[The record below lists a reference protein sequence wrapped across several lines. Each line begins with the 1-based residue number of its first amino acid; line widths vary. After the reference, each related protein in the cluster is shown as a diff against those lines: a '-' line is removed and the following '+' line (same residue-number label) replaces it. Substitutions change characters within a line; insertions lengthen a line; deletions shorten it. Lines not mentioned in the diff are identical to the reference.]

1 MAGPPPA
8 GCSPVTECVTGQ
20 QWRSAGR
27 HRVEVTVS
35 DDGESGTAGFEE
47 SAIVL
52 VRKAFGCRMNA
63 SRFCHTRDPW
73 RSRGLVETGPV
84 HSPEQQILVARRLD
98 PDRGQGL

>member
-47 SAIVL
+47 SAIVY
-52 VRKAFGCRMNA
+52 ATTA
-63 SRFCHTRDPW
+63 SIIWMKF
-73 RSRGLVETGPV
+73 LKY
-84 HSPEQQILVARRLD
+84 ILKNLY
-98 PDRGQGL
+98 LKTS